1 MKEKEIDQN
10 ELLSNKNT
18 NICAILNYIE
28 HFLAFVFAVTFCISI
43 SAFASLGNILKG
55 IMSSNLGNN
64 LKD

>member
-10 ELLSNKNT
+10 ELLSNKNK
-18 NICAILNYIE
+18 NICAIE

-55 IMSSNLGNN
+55 IMSSNLWNN